1 MEEKDLKN
9 INIDKVDSDVQD
21 ATALEEQSAA
31 VENATE
37 AENVQATDDTQE
49 KEGKEDKVEYVY
61 KEMSPLRMVGRRFF
75 RSKLSI
81 VGLVMIVFLILF
93 SFLGP
98 VIYDK
103 WGEETVDRTE
113 VINTIRNSYDWVDE
127 NGETITIKEVLQH
140 KSEINSYADP
150 SKDHL
155 LGTDDKGMDVFVRIM
170 YG

>member
-1 MEEKDLKN
+1 MERDKNKNKN
-9 INIDKVDSDVQD
+9 INIEVEQNVAENTLDNVECEQTATTLANIQDPATNVSD
-21 ATALEEQSAA
+21 ENNERSEQT
-31 VENATE
+31 ENAGE
-37 AENVQATDDTQE
+37 E
-49 KEGKEDKVEYVY
+49 KVEYVY

-113 VINTIRNSYDWVDE
+113 VVVTVRNSYEYVNE
-127 NGETITIKEVLQH
+127 EGETVVVKEVLQH
-140 KSEINSYADP
+140 TSNIN
-150 SKDHL
+150 
-155 LGTDDKGMDVFVRIM
+155 
-170 YG
+170 

>member
-9 INIDKVDSDVQD
+9 INIDKVASDVQD

-31 VENATE
+31 VENAME
-37 AENVQATDDTQE
+37 AENVQAADDTQE
-49 KEGKEDKVEYVY
+49 KEGKEEKVEYVY

-113 VINTIRNSYDWVDE
+113 VIFCPCGNI
-127 NGETITIKEVLQH
+127 GI
-140 KSEINSYADP
+140 
-150 SKDHL
+150 
-155 LGTDDKGMDVFVRIM
+155 
-170 YG
+170 

>member
-9 INIDKVDSDVQD
+9 INIDKVASDVQD

-37 AENVQATDDTQE
+37 AENVQATDDTQG

-103 WGEETVDRTE
+103 WGEETVQ
-113 VINTIRNSYDWVDE
+113 
-127 NGETITIKEVLQH
+127 NGSHQH
-140 KSEINSYADP
+140 HK
-150 SKDHL
+150 KL
-155 LGTDDKGMDVFVRIM
+155 LRLG
-170 YG
+170 